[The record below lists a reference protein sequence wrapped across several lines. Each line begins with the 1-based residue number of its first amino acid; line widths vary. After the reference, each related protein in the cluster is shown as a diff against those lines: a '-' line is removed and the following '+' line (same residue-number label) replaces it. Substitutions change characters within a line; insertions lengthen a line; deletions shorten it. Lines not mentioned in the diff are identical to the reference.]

1 VENGGL
7 RARSHGRVV
16 GDGKFLSV
24 DGAPFRVR
32 AVTYGTFASRA
43 DGEPYPDPARVEADF
58 RAIAAAGLNTVRTY
72 TVPPPDVLDTAEAA
86 GLRVLV
92 GLWYDDWRSEPRPGR
107 GARRR
112 VREAGRRALAEALVR
127 CGGRESVLAIAVGNE
142 IPADVIRVH
151 GIRGVE
157 DVLAGL
163 VEELHEADADLLATY
178 ANFPTSEFLDVAGQ
192 DLVCFNVFLERPDE
206 FRAYLR
212 HLQTL
217 AGERPLLIT
226 EVGLAAAV
234 HGESAQAE
242 SLDWQLRA
250 VDEAGC
256 AGAAVFGWTD
266 DWHVGGHAVDGWNFG
281 LTDAERRP
289 RPALQVVSRWA
300 RSRVRDLR
308 ATWPRVTVV
317 VCAHNAADTLEP
329 CLRSLVGLDYP
340 DAEVIVC
347 DDGSTDST
355 AAIARRFDVRLL
367 QLPHRGLSVAR
378 NEGIAASSGDI
389 VAFIDGDA
397 RAHPEWLYHLVL
409 SLEDGAAGTGGPN
422 LPEPRAELIERAVAA
437 SPGGPVHVLVGDDRA
452 EHVPGCNMA
461 FRKSAL
467 ERVGGFDPVYT
478 AAGDDV
484 DVCWKLLDRGER
496 IAFAA
501 AAQVRHRRRDTVR
514 GYLRQQRSYGAAERV
529 LAERHRHRFNRLGQ
543 ARWGGVIY
551 GGPRLFRSLLRPIVY
566 HGPMGSAPFQPVV
579 RSRADEAVG
588 LLSPYVP
595 LAVPTALLAALAPLS
610 AWWLTAPALA
620 LAAVAIFAAAVALAV
635 RPARGEPHRLRFRL
649 LAGFL
654 HVVQPLVRTGG
665 RARAPAAHP
674 VPEAPPRWTGDREGW
689 LFLLARELRARRC
702 TVRAGNEHDDWDLAA
717 AVGPLL
723 RCRITTAV
731 AWHWVPMQRLALRPR
746 AALAVAIAV
755 AVAAT
760 AVDARLGLASV
771 TLLASA
777 LAFEALALLR
787 ATRGALVATTR
798 VAEETSA
805 KAGRQA
811 EPDRPLA
818 PPVGYSKRVY
828 EGAND

>member
-1 VENGGL
+1 VENGR
-7 RARSHGRVV
+7 RARSHGRVLS
-16 GDGKFLSV
+16 DGKFLSL

-32 AVTYGTFASRA
+32 AVTYGTFAPRA
-43 DGEPYPDPARVEADF
+43 DSEPYPEPARVEADF

-72 TVPPPDVLDTAEAA
+72 TAPPCDVLDAAEAA

-92 GLWYDDWRSEPRPGR
+92 GLWYDDWRSEPQPGR
-107 GARRR
+107 AAHQR
-112 VREAGRRALAEALVR
+112 VREAGRRALADALDR
-127 CGGRESVLAIAVGNE
+127 CGGRESVLAISVGNE

-157 DVLAGL
+157 DVLARL
-163 VEELHEADADLLATY
+163 VAELHEADDDLLATY
-178 ANFPTSEFLDVAGQ
+178 TNFPTSEFLDVAGQ
-192 DLVCFNVFLERPDE
+192 DLVCFNVFLERPDQ
-206 FRAYLR
+206 FRPYLHR
-212 HLQTL
+212 LQTL

-226 EVGLAAAV
+226 ELGLAAAV
-234 HGESAQAE
+234 HGERAQAE

-256 AGAAVFGWTD
+256 AGAAVFAWTD
-266 DWHVGGHAVDGWNFG
+266 EWHVGGHAVDGWGFG

-289 RPALQVVSRWA
+289 RPALETVARWA
-300 RSRVRDLR
+300 RSSVRDLR
-308 ATWPRVTVV
+308 AAWPRVSVV
-317 VCAHNAADTLEP
+317 VCAHNAEDTLEP
-329 CLRSLVGLDYP
+329 CLRSLIALDYS

-347 DDGSTDST
+347 DDGSTDAT
-355 AAIARRFDVRLL
+355 AAIARRFGVRVLE
-367 QLPHRGLSVAR
+367 LPHRGLSAAR
-378 NEGIAASSGDI
+378 NEGIAAAGGDI
-389 VAFIDGDA
+389 VAFIDADA

-409 SLEDGAAGTGGPN
+409 SLEDGVAGTGGPN
-422 LPEPRAELIERAVAA
+422 LPEPRAELVERAVSA
-437 SPGGPVHVLVGDDRA
+437 SPGAPVHVLLGDDRA

-461 FRKSAL
+461 FRKQAL
-467 ERVGGFDPVYT
+467 EQVGGFDPVYT
-478 AAGDDV
+478 TAGDDV
-484 DVCWKLLDRGER
+484 DVCWKLLDRGGR

-551 GGPRLFRSLLRPIVY
+551 GGPRLFRSLLRPVIY

-595 LAVPTALLAALAPLS
+595 LAVPTALLGALAPLS

-635 RPARGEPHRLRFRL
+635 RPARGEPQRLRFRL

-654 HVVQPLVRTGG
+654 HVAQPLARTGG
-665 RARAPAAHP
+665 RARAPAARP
-674 VPEAPPRWTGDREGW
+674 APEAPPRWTGDRQGW

-723 RCRITTAV
+723 SCRVTTAV

-746 AALAVAIAV
+746 AGLAVAIAA

-760 AVDARLGLASV
+760 AADARLGLAFV
-771 TLLASA
+771 TLLAT
-777 LAFEALALLR
+777 AFAVEALALLR

-798 VAEETSA
+798 VAEATA
-805 KAGRQA
+805 AQARQA

-818 PPVGYSKRVY
+818 PPVGYSRRVY
-828 EGAND
+828 EGAHD

>member
-1 VENGGL
+1 MENGG
-7 RARSHGRVV
+7 RARSHGRVLS
-16 GDGKFLSV
+16 DGKFLSV

-32 AVTYGTFASRA
+32 AVTYGTFARRA
-43 DGEPYPDPARVEADF
+43 DGEPYPEPARVEADF

-72 TVPPPDVLDTAEAA
+72 TAPPRDVLDAAEAA

-107 GARRR
+107 AARQR
-112 VREAGRRALAEALVR
+112 VREAGRRALAEALDR
-127 CGGRESVLAIAVGNE
+127 CDGRESVLAISVGNE

-151 GIRGVE
+151 GIRSVE
-157 DVLAGL
+157 HVLGRL
-163 VEELHEADADLLATY
+163 VADLHDADADLLVTY
-178 ANFPTSEFLDVAGQ
+178 TNFPTSEFLDVAGQ
-192 DLVCFNVFLERPDE
+192 DLVCFNVFLEEPDQLRP
-206 FRAYLR
+206 YLR

-226 EVGLAAAV
+226 ELGLAAAV
-234 HGESAQAE
+234 HGERAQAE

-256 AGAAVFGWTD
+256 AGAAVFAWTD
-266 DWHVGGHAVDGWNFG
+266 EWHVGGHAVDGWGFG

-289 RPALQVVSRWA
+289 RPALEVASRWA
-300 RSRVRDLR
+300 RSSVRDLR
-308 ATWPRVTVV
+308 AAWPRVSVV

-329 CLRSLVGLDYP
+329 CLRSLVALDYP

-347 DDGSTDST
+347 DDGSTDAT

-367 QLPHRGLSVAR
+367 ELPHRGLGVAR
-378 NEGIAASSGDI
+378 NEGIAAAGSDI
-389 VAFIDGDA
+389 VAFIDADA

-422 LPEPRAELIERAVAA
+422 LPEPRAELVERAVAA
-437 SPGGPVHVLVGDDRA
+437 SPGSPVHVLLGDDRA

-461 FRKSAL
+461 FRKQAL
-467 ERVGGFDPVYT
+467 EQVGGFDPVYT
-478 AAGDDV
+478 TAGDDV

-551 GGPRLFRSLLRPIVY
+551 GGARLFRSLLRPVIY

-595 LAVPTALLAALAPLS
+595 VAVPIALLGALAPLS

-620 LAAVAIFAAAVALAV
+620 LAGVAIFAAAVALAV
-635 RPARGEPHRLRFRL
+635 RPARGEPQRLRFRL

-654 HVVQPLVRTGG
+654 HVAQPLARTGG
-665 RARAPAAHP
+665 RARAPAAQP
-674 VPEAPPRWTGDREGW
+674 APEAPPRWTGDREGW

-702 TVRAGNEHDDWDLAA
+702 TVRAGHEHDDWDLAA

-746 AALAVAIAV
+746 APLAAVIAA

-771 TLLASA
+771 TLLAA
-777 LAFEALALLR
+777 AVAFEALALLR

-798 VAEETSA
+798 VAQDTAAEA
-805 KAGRQA
+805 VRQA
-811 EPDRPLA
+811 GPDRMLA
-818 PPVGYSKRVY
+818 PAVGYSKRVY
-828 EGAND
+828 EGARD